1 MAASAE
7 QIEEIC
13 QQTEQAARHAAAWV
27 EDNPEAV
34 RNEADSLKHEVRR
47 WRMTARRLSDAA
59 SRPMC
64 VGVFGAS
71 QAGKSYLISALAR
84 SGTKPLTTTIGGHQ
98 LDYLAKINPEG
109 DKEATG
115 LVTRFTIG
123 ALPATERAP
132 VSLRLLTEADLLKIL
147 GNSFLSDA
155 DHSLIEEPT
164 PEAITERLEAARAK
178 IKPQPVDASL
188 DSDGVFDVQDYLER
202 SFRSLA
208 HVKTLKD
215 QFWNEAAELAPRLE
229 IRDRAALLSLIWG
242 DVAPFTELYVRLYQ
256 ALAKLGF
263 ARDACCGLEGL
274 TDEKNGER
282 VRRADSIINVDTLF
296 SLGADSEA
304 SGTVTL
310 ENVRTGQS
318 AALQRGEATALIA
331 ELGIQMDDKP
341 YDFFEHTDLLDFPG
355 ARSREPIQKF
365 ESWLQEG
372 ETRLGT
378 VFLRGKVAYLYERYN
393 AERELTSM
401 LLCVGPS
408 NQEVTSLPAMIQD
421 WIHATHGQT
430 VAERAEQETAL
441 FLVLTKFDMH
451 FDVKGGNVDD
461 YTSRWTN
468 RLDASFRNFFGKQ
481 FDWPYHWQANNQ
493 PFRNIFWVRNPNF
506 RAEAIIDYD
515 AEGQEIQIRDTAA
528 ERIELLHQGYLEN
541 PDVQTYIA
549 DPDTKWNAA
558 MTMNDGGVSLLA
570 ERLRPVCRPE
580 LKLNQIAG
588 RIREVQHKMQHR
600 LAPYHISGDYEAELA
615 KRLERIDED
624 VIPPLVDCM
633 QEGRFGLLLREAM
646 IDEYDMERLFKSVRF
661 RKPVNGSAKG
671 RGEAKDAG
679 ATAQT
684 GGLSPARGS
693 GRLGKFGRRTG
704 SKGVDA
710 AAANADT
717 SSSTKGSLKPEDPG
731 LAFANEVLRA
741 WTMALRTL
749 QENDQ
754 RAAYFHFNPG
764 GIETLVNELVAGAER
779 LGFADEVARKVSH
792 WETFT
797 QEPHQAA
804 PGAGLI
810 AGNILNDYITYLGF
824 DRQDADA
831 RPRSD
836 PDDPNSDRPIFPP
849 HGAQEARVQRIEL
862 DEAPEPYNEDYCAD
876 WLIALQQLTRENV
889 SGGLDADT
897 PENRRLG
904 EILANLGDQAA

>member
-1 MAASAE
+1 MAPSAE

-13 QQTEQAARHAAAWV
+13 RQTEQAARDAAAWV
-27 EDNPEAV
+27 DDNPEAV
-34 RNEADSLKHEVRR
+34 RNEADGLKHEVRR
-47 WRMTARRLSDAA
+47 WRITARRLGDAA
-59 SRPMC
+59 KRPMC

-155 DHSLIEEPT
+155 DHSMIEEPSA
-164 PEAITERLEAARAK
+164 EAITERLEAARTRVQ
-178 IKPQPVDASL
+178 PQPVDASL
-188 DSDGVFDVQDYLER
+188 DSDEVFDVQDYLER

-208 HVKTLKD
+208 HVKALKN
-215 QFWNEAAELAPRLE
+215 QFWADAAELAPRLE
-229 IRDRAALLSLIWG
+229 IRDRAELLSLIWG
-242 DVAPFTELYVRLYQ
+242 DVAPFTELYVRLFQ

-282 VRRADSIINVDTLF
+282 VRRTDSIINVDTLF
-296 SLGADSEA
+296 SLGADNAA

-372 ETRLGT
+372 ETRIGT

-408 NQEVTSLPAMIQD
+408 NQEVTSLPSMIQD

-481 FDWPYHWQANNQ
+481 FDWPYHWQGNNQ

-515 AEGQEIQIRDTAA
+515 ADGQEIQIRDTAA
-528 ERIELLHQGYLEN
+528 ERIERLHQGYLEN
-541 PDVQTYIA
+541 PDVQSYIA
-549 DPDTKWNAA
+549 EPDTKWDAA

-588 RIREVQHKMQHR
+588 RIREVQNKLHHR

-624 VIPPLVDCM
+624 VVPPLVDCM

-646 IDEYDMERLFKSVRF
+646 VDEYDMERLFKSVRF
-661 RKPVNGSAKG
+661 RKPVDGSGKDGGKTEEAAASAPSRGASPATGTGRLAKIR
-671 RGEAKDAG
+671 RGAG
-679 ATAQT
+679 AK
-684 GGLSPARGS
+684 PA
-693 GRLGKFGRRTG
+693 
-704 SKGVDA
+704 DA
-710 AAANADT
+710 APADGGDT
-717 SSSTKGSLKPEDPG
+717 SVKSKLKRREDPG
-731 LAFANEVLRA
+731 RAFASEVLRA
-741 WTMALRTL
+741 WTTALRTL

-754 RAAYFHFNPG
+754 RTAYFHFNPG

-779 LGFADEVARKVSH
+779 MGLADEVAQKVSH

-810 AGNILNDYITYLGF
+810 AGNIVNDYITYLGF
-824 DRQDADA
+824 DRQDPDA
-831 RPRSD
+831 RPSSD
-836 PDDPNSDRPIFPP
+836 PDDPNNDRPIFPP
-849 HGAQEARVQRIEL
+849 HGAAEAEVERIEL
-862 DEAPEPYNEDYCAD
+862 AEVPEPYNEDYCAD

-889 SGGLDADT
+889 SGGVDADT
-897 PENRRLG
+897 PQNRRLG